1 MNLIFPIPIQISN
14 IKFDFTELRK
24 DKNHIFNFTQKQD
37 LEFRTKPTEIS
48 KLRILEN
55 YPELKKCLLKEVY
68 KYARQLGFQNQYVI
82 TTSWLTCMAN
92 KEAIGTHSHLNCQF
106 SAILYYDEDY
116 SEAPPIKFA
125 NPFIKLDGL
134 GIRPSSDSILIYTEG
149 FQPITGGLIIFP
161 KFLDHFTDTNK
172 SGKDRRSLAFNVHPL
187 GYIGE
192 GDSSYHTDWFN

>member
-1 MNLIFPIPIQISN
+1 MGIVS
-14 IKFDFTELRK
+14 
-24 DKNHIFNFTQKQD
+24 
-37 LEFRTKPTEIS
+37 
-48 KLRILEN
+48 
-55 YPELKKCLLKEVY
+55 
-68 KYARQLGFQNQYVI
+68 
-82 TTSWLTCMAN
+82 
-92 KEAIGTHSHLNCQF
+92 F

-161 KFLDHFTDTNK
+161 KFLDHFTDTNE